1 MLGPQ
6 TQLQLRPAAQSPIKL
21 TGAAV
26 EEAAKTNIF
35 RSDWC
40 QPWGGR
46 RGSERNGRRRLTS
59 PGGVRRSFEAM
70 GIGGLD
76 QEFSDIFRRAFAS
89 RIFPVSVMKKLGIS
103 HVKGTAL
110 HGPPGTG
117 TAPSPHSRGCGQA

>member
-1 MLGPQ
+1 MG
-6 TQLQLRPAAQSPIKL
+6 REAGVRAER
-21 TGAAV
+21 
-26 EEAAKTNIF
+26 EEAP
-35 RSDWC
+35 DWC
-40 QPWGGR
+40 
-46 RGSERNGRRRLTS
+46 

-117 TAPSPHSRGCGQA
+117 KAPSPHSRGCGQA

>member
-46 RGSERNGRRRLTS
+46 RGQRSKSVARAAHRWFT
-59 PGGVRRSFEAM
+59 GGPC
-70 GIGGLD
+70 
-76 QEFSDIFRRAFAS
+76 FSREHLWR
-89 RIFPVSVMKKLGIS
+89 
-103 HVKGTAL
+103 
-110 HGPPGTG
+110 
-117 TAPSPHSRGCGQA
+117 